1 MATRQA
7 GTTHILRGLETGGS
21 RWSGNMEPLN
31 LPKRLQA
38 PLSPRTDSLMPLGE
52 NQIKTSLPGSEGSTA
67 MLKETPAGDDELR
80 RPPWQAKANHVSFR
94 ERDAKAADGVLM

>member
-7 GTTHILRGLETGGS
+7 GTTHILQGLQTGGS

-31 LPKRLQA
+31 LSKRLQA
-38 PLSPRTDSLMPLGE
+38 PLSPITDRLMPLGE

-67 MLKETPAGDDELR
+67 LLKETPAGDDELR
-80 RPPWQAKANHVSFR
+80 RPPRQAKANHASF
-94 ERDAKAADGVLM
+94 